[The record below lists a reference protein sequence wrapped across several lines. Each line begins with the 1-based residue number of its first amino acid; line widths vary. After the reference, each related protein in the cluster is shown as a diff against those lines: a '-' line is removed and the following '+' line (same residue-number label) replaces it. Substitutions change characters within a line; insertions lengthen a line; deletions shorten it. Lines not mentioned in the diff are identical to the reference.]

1 MANSKKTSL
10 GSRLKL
16 KAKKI
21 LTNLKRPLFAKYK
34 QSVFD
39 MHHLEEEKIK
49 VYVKAVK
56 EIMRETRLRDAD
68 GIPDVEIDKE
78 GNEAVYFYDFL
89 QEWNNDQNGAIVGG
103 AAFGV
108 DGFISTVNVS
118 GNGTILGLPQSIEK
132 KEPTAVLKPIEVLH
146 ELQRVPNKIDLEN
159 LEEKILTF
167 KMRKKF
173 IRHNNYA
180 KKEVMDMVVRLENR
194 KQYEKFRH
202 CFEKYDRTTTDAIEK
217 LVKKY
222 HLVLKTTDL
231 FIPKFPKEAIDIM
244 EDYEEN
250 CQKLCNKKPIF
261 YVIAKAEDFKKEVK
275 RNDPILLAQSP
286 FGIYWDILGAWDKE
300 ILLLEEL

>member
-1 MANSKKTSL
+1 MQKSKKITL
-10 GSRLKL
+10 KDRAKKLLKL
-16 KAKKI
+16 
-21 LTNLKRPLFAKYK
+21 LGRPLFASGKK
-34 QSVFD
+34 QLHEFYD
-39 MHHLEEEKIK
+39 LEKEKIQ
-49 VYVKAVK
+49 VYIKAVK
-56 EIMRETRLRDAD
+56 EIMRETRLSQDPS
-68 GIPDVEIDKE
+68 IPGVEIDEE
-78 GNEAVYFYDFL
+78 GNEYIYFYDFL